1 MKFTENLNLDELF
14 HCALSASEQGDHAQS
29 ITLLKE
35 CIQQEERA
43 IYYYM
48 LAAEHA
54 EIGLYQYAIEEMT
67 LALEKDPSLWIAK
80 FQLSL
85 LYLTIANIE
94 EAVKVWSELKDSNAT
109 NYLRMFSEGLLH
121 IQEGNTAIGIKK
133 LKEGIDVNKEN
144 NPLNDDIYNIIQSL
158 EENNENEV
166 PEIIHEDN
174 ESELEDRSNKDS
186 AINKIFISKYQQN
199 DNEN

>member
-35 CIQQEERA
+35 CIQQEDRA

-67 LALEKDPSLWIAK
+67 LAINKDPSLWIAK

-85 LYLTIANIE
+85 LYLTVSNIE
-94 EAVKVWSELKDSNAT
+94 EAVKVWYELKDSNA
-109 NYLRMFSEGLLH
+109 NSYLRIFAEGLVY
-121 IQEGNTAIGIKK
+121 IQEGNTYLGIKK
-133 LKEGIDVNKEN
+133 LKEGIEANKEN
-144 NPLNDDIYNIIQSL
+144 NPLNNDINNIIQSL
-158 EENNENEV
+158 EENDINEKAQVND
-166 PEIIHEDN
+166 EDN
-174 ESELEDRSNKDS
+174 ESKLEDKSNKDS